1 MLQGLSCIR
10 KNDLA
15 VIFSGAVFSISLLSA
30 FFIPVNNRAI
40 QDKFLP
46 EVVRIFLI
54 RDSSSQ
60 IRGHIIAL
68 ILVALFWIIGFVY
81 SKIMAK
87 SESPAVGTLA
97 QPINFIRWH
106 FWILLLPLCVF
117 SAMNEEARDPNTG
130 AISIFLSVLLMVAFL
145 SNGKYCSTDF
155 LRFKIWPFLFIYLS
169 FFLIPGLIKSISLIG
184 LDSPQM
190 ESHYIDTV
198 AQADRFVSGQL
209 LFRDFILNYGFIL
222 SPAVGYL
229 EREYGMWTF
238 GNYVRF
244 VQALQV
250 LFCILT
256 LICYYLWRPH
266 NPLYLIVAMLMV
278 TPWISTSNYIIFF
291 PNETA
296 WRFMGFPLGSLVLLI
311 LRRKSNLISAFVL
324 GLCSGLLILYN
335 QETGIAITAGYI
347 AFITLRVDTFT
358 MRNMATAYSLFIA
371 GVVCSLILWL
381 TMFRSLMGYWPLPI
395 VASQSFDLGT
405 KALGGF
411 LGKQLYLDVLAATI
425 FFHAIYVVIRSGMI
439 RSIQQISFSGS
450 FRVAIGVT
458 ILVWFAYYANRPTPW
473 NLWTYILLYGFL
485 IPDYLDRRILAPTW
499 SGLARWRVPVHGIVL
514 WLVILP
520 YLIATNAHEAKFCIS
535 RFLAKLPQDAK
546 ILSGVWY
553 PGTDAEFTLEKVRFL
568 ISQPDPS
575 NLLYFTSDHPF
586 LIPHLAGIY
595 SRSLE
600 LKGTY
605 SEHSIFVKK
614 IVELSPSRVLFEIRN
629 ESLLSRWSV
638 ERHNLLNRLKTDLN
652 GYYCLRAITGGWEIW
667 DKVSPSF
674 NCQ

>member
-1 MLQGLSCIR
+1 
-10 KNDLA
+10 
-15 VIFSGAVFSISLLSA
+15 
-30 FFIPVNNRAI
+30 
-40 QDKFLP
+40 
-46 EVVRIFLI
+46 
-54 RDSSSQ
+54 
-60 IRGHIIAL
+60 
-68 ILVALFWIIGFVY
+68 
-81 SKIMAK
+81 
-87 SESPAVGTLA
+87 
-97 QPINFIRWH
+97 
-106 FWILLLPLCVF
+106 
-117 SAMNEEARDPNTG
+117 
-130 AISIFLSVLLMVAFL
+130 
-145 SNGKYCSTDF
+145 
-155 LRFKIWPFLFIYLS
+155 
-169 FFLIPGLIKSISLIG
+169 
-184 LDSPQM
+184 
-190 ESHYIDTV
+190 
-198 AQADRFVSGQL
+198 
-209 LFRDFILNYGFIL
+209 
-222 SPAVGYL
+222 
-229 EREYGMWTF
+229 
-238 GNYVRF
+238 
-244 VQALQV
+244 
-250 LFCILT
+250 
-256 LICYYLWRPH
+256 
-266 NPLYLIVAMLMV
+266 
-278 TPWISTSNYIIFF
+278 
-291 PNETA
+291 
-296 WRFMGFPLGSLVLLI
+296 
-311 LRRKSNLISAFVL
+311 
-324 GLCSGLLILYN
+324 
-335 QETGIAITAGYI
+335 
-347 AFITLRVDTFT
+347 
-358 MRNMATAYSLFIA
+358 
-371 GVVCSLILWL
+371 
-381 TMFRSLMGYWPLPI
+381 MGYWPLPI

-450 FRVAIGVT
+450 FRVAIGLT

-652 GYYCLRAITGGWEIW
+652 GYYCLRAVTGGWEIW